1 MQFSDSTRHK
11 LTMLLGEAGAV
22 VVEIALVVAVPAIA
36 LLAGVAVLVAIV
48 VADILALKHALGLSG
63 IRGSLEQSLILT
75 VGSMVILVLVILVLF
90 WALNQHRKLRHAR
103 HTEYDWEE
111 PEEVEDSS
119 DQDNCWIIL
128 GVSPDASLNDI
139 RRNYR
144 RKILQYHP
152 DRVAGLA
159 PAVRE
164 LAETRSKRLN
174 AAYAE
179 AMRKRRLSP

>member
-11 LTMLLGEAGAV
+11 LTRLLGEAGAV
-22 VVEIALVVAVPAIA
+22 LVEIALVAAVPAIA
-36 LLAGVAVLVAIV
+36 LLAGIAVLVAIV
-48 VADILALKHALGLSG
+48 VVDILALKHALGLSG

-75 VGSMVILVLVILVLF
+75 VDSLVILVLF
-90 WALNQHRKLRHAR
+90 WALNQHRKLRHVR
-103 HTEYDWEE
+103 YTEYDWEK
-111 PEEVEDSS
+111 PEKVEDSS
-119 DQDNCWIIL
+119 DQDNCWTVL
-128 GVSPDASLNDI
+128 GVSPEASLNDI

-159 PAVRE
+159 PTVRE

-179 AMRKRRLSP
+179 AMRKRRLSL